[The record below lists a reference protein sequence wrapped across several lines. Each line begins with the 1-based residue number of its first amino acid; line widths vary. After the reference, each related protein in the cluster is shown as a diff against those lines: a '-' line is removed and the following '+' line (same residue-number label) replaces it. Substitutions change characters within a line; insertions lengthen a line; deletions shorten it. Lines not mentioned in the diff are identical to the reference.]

1 MSGMTD
7 GMMTGMVMW
16 AVLCLLALLAVL
28 TATALGAVWL
38 ARRLRRGSDQPEPS
52 GGDGARELLRHRY
65 AAGEL
70 NDEEYERR
78 LAALSRH

>member
-1 MSGMTD
+1 MD
-7 GMMTGMVMW
+7 GMMTGMVVW
-16 AVLCLLALLAVL
+16 AVLGLLALFAVL

-38 ARRLRRGSDQPEPS
+38 ARRLRRGSDQPDSS
-52 GGDGARELLRHRY
+52 GDDSARELLRHRY

-78 LAALSRH
+78 LAALSWH